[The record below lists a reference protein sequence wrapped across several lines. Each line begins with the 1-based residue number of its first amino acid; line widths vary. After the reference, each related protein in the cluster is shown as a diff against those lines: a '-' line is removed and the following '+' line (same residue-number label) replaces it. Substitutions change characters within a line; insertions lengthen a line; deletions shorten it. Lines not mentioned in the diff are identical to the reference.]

1 MLFSGSLFIYGLGAS
16 GFAISLKAG
25 LSPKLLGA
33 LLMAVAISMWLFL
46 TQDCRGSSNIEAFE
60 ACMKEQRDAFEAKT
74 TEN

>member
-25 LSPKLLGA
+25 LSPKLIGIILIA
-33 LLMAVAISMWLFL
+33 TATAMWWFY

-60 ACMKEQRDAFEAKT
+60 ACMNEQREAFEAKT
-74 TEN
+74 TDN